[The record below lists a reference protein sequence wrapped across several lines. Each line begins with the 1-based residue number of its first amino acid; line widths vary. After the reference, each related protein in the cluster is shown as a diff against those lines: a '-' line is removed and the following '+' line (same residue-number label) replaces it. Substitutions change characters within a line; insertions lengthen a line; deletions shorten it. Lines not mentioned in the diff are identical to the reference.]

1 MGKATSRA
9 DVWWMHDIK
18 RSTFNPMD
26 DRLMTQANSAEGVE
40 WDIDY
45 LSNGFKIRDTDAQAN
60 GSGETYIY
68 MAFAES
74 PFVTSTGIPN
84 NAR

>member
-1 MGKATSRA
+1 MVKVS
-9 DVWWMHDIK
+9 
-18 RSTFNPMD
+18 STTESWYIVDSARNPANVVNN
-26 DRLMTQANSAEGVE
+26 LLTANSAGAEATSSV
-40 WDIDY
+40 IDF
-45 LSNGFKIRDTDAQAN
+45 LSNGFKIRDTGSGFN

-74 PFVTSTGIPN
+74 PFKYA